1 MKKIITVILSVM
13 SILFISIVFT
23 GCGTQTADDL
33 TGEYIIVKDGKEVQQ
48 DNKHYYLMTLQKD
61 ITYENKPAVKM
72 RFTIQRY
79 NPDLDKYYYVNRDF
93 YMDPKVLKSFDSE
106 KYTFIVDDNKGIT
119 LHGVKYKKV
128 SSKTVTIED
137 TKYTADNLI
146 KDLVKIPKFYEMDDT
161 HISDPYSGFTTELR
175 QYVYY

>member
-1 MKKIITVILSVM
+1 
-13 SILFISIVFT
+13 
-23 GCGTQTADDL
+23 
-33 TGEYIIVKDGKEVQQ
+33 
-48 DNKHYYLMTLQKD
+48 
-61 ITYENKPAVKM
+61 
-72 RFTIQRY
+72 
-79 NPDLDKYYYVNRDF
+79 
-93 YMDPKVLKSFDSE
+93 MDPKVLKSFDAE

-128 SSKTVTIED
+128 SSTTVTIED